1 MKYKSFLIIILILVF
16 ATSSL
21 SFALTYDEE
30 KKYGKEI
37 YREIVQMAPVNND
50 PYISLLADSIKK
62 KLEEKAQ
69 MPFPVTL
76 TIIDSESVDAFATM

>member
-1 MKYKSFLIIILILVF
+1 MKYKSFLIFILILVF

-37 YREIVQMAPVNND
+37 YREIIQVVPVNND
-50 PYISLLADSIKK
+50 PYISLARRQHQ
-62 KLEEKAQ
+62 EE
-69 MPFPVTL
+69 T
-76 TIIDSESVDAFATM
+76 